1 MIRKV
6 KEMMKKFDM
15 RILWGAL
22 LIAGGAL
29 FLLQELN
36 LVTSA
41 WELIMAALFAVAGV
55 VFLVSYWTDRSQ
67 WWPLIPGLGLLS
79 LGALILVDSLFPGI
93 PWTGAIFLGGI
104 GAAFWLVYLLNR
116 ENWWAVIPGGVLVTL
131 AVVAGVD
138 PFVGG
143 DAGGGI
149 FFLGLGLTFVLVG
162 LLPSSQGPM
171 RWAFIPAAVLLLMG
185 VFLLTPLTPVL
196 NYIWPV
202 ALIVL
207 GLYFILRNMRKGV

>member
-1 MIRKV
+1 MLKRI
-6 KEMMKKFDM
+6 DT
-15 RILWGAL
+15 RILWGGL
-22 LIAGGAL
+22 LIAAGAL

-41 WELIMAALFAVAGV
+41 WDLIMAALFVVAGG
-55 VFLVSYWTDRSQ
+55 VFLFSYWSDRSQ

-79 LGALILVDSLFPGI
+79 LGALILVDSLYPGI
-93 PWTGAIFLGGI
+93 SWGGAIFLGGI
-104 GAAFWLVYLLNR
+104 GLAFWLVYLLNR
-116 ENWWAVIPGGVLVTL
+116 ENWWAIIPGGVLLTL

-149 FFLGLGLTFVLVG
+149 FFLGLGLTFALVA

-171 RWAFIPAAVLLLMG
+171 RWAFIPAAVMLLMG
-185 VFLLTPLTPVL
+185 VFLLTPLTPWL

-202 ALIVL
+202 ALILL
-207 GLYFILRNMRKGV
+207 GGYFILRNLRKGG